1 MTTAQTALY
10 AYAFVDAGTGV
21 PDGLVGLGPRRAPVR
36 LLDRDGLGVLVS
48 DVDAA
53 RLSTILD
60 DEDVTE
66 QSELAVRAR
75 EHDRVVRSVFERGP
89 VLPFRFGTVLRDA
102 NAADRL
108 LTAQHDT
115 ATALLR
121 HVDGR
126 HEWAVRLHAQPP
138 NGDES
143 DESAVD
149 RSSGKSYLAGRG
161 RRLRD
166 LDERQARQRDAAD
179 AVRDDLASW
188 AADTVDRRSGR
199 ALLDLAVL
207 VDRTAEDDFLEHV
220 GQLAVKVADAGL
232 LLDTAGPW
240 PAYSFTG
247 TAAEVSHD

>member
-10 AYAFVDAGTGV
+10 AYAFVDAGAGV
-21 PDGLVGLGPRRAPVR
+21 PDGLVGLGPRQAPVR

-75 EHDRVVRSVFERGP
+75 EHDWVVRSVSERGP

-108 LTAQHDT
+108 LATQHDT

-126 HEWAVRLHAQPP
+126 HEWAVRLHAQAP
-138 NGDES
+138 NG

-149 RSSGKSYLAGRG
+149 RSSGKSYLADRG

-166 LDERQARQRDAAD
+166 LDEQQARQRDAAD

-247 TAAEVSHD
+247 AVAEVSHD